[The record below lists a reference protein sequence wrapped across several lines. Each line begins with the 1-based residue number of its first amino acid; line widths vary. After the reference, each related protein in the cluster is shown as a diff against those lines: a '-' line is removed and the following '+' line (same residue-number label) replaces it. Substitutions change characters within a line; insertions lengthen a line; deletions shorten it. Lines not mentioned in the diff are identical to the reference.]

1 MKIKVGIFFGGNSVE
16 HEISVITMNQAIS
29 SLDPEKYEIVP
40 IYIAKNGVM
49 YTGDDL
55 LDLYSFRDMD
65 VLLKRCYKVAVV
77 NDGKQVKVVKCP
89 APWIGKRVINT
100 IDVAFP
106 IVHGTNC
113 EDGTIAG
120 FVTLLGIPFVGPDIM
135 ASSIGMDKI
144 LQKKVLR
151 ASGIPVVDFVS
162 FYSTE
167 YIKEDEKILK
177 EIEEKL
183 EYPLIVKPGNLG
195 SSVGIKKARNKVE
208 LEDAIEFAMEFAD
221 RVIVEKAV
229 ENLKEINCSC
239 IGNLSEA
246 ETSVCEEP
254 FFSDEILSYADKY
267 IGDGKSKGG
276 TISSGKGA
284 SVKFGGKTAGAKGA
298 KGENSQ
304 FSNKKIPADISKE
317 KTEEIQNLTKEVFKI
332 LGCSG
337 VARVDFLIDTKTDKV
352 YVNEI
357 NTIPGALSYYLWEAS
372 GKTFEQELDEIIEL
386 AIKRH
391 RDREKLTFSYD
402 QNILAMQGGCKGAKT
417 AKGMKK

>member
-1 MKIKVGIFFGGNSVE
+1 MKIKVGVFFGGNSVE

-29 SLDPEKYEIVP
+29 SLNPEKYEIVP

-77 NDGKQVKVVKCP
+77 NDGKGVKVVRTP
-89 APWIGKRVINT
+89 APWIGKRVLNT

-120 FVTLLGIPFVGPDIM
+120 FVTLLGLPFVGPDIM

-144 LQKKVLR
+144 MQKKVLKE
-151 ASGIPVVDFVS
+151 SGIPVVDFYA
-162 FYSTE
+162 FYSVE
-167 YIKEDEKILK
+167 YVKDDEKILK
-177 EIEEKL
+177 QIEDKI
-183 EYPLIVKPGNLG
+183 EYPMIVKPGNLG
-195 SSVGIKKARNKVE
+195 SSVGIKKAKNKSE
-208 LEDAIEFAMEFAD
+208 LEEAIEFAMEFAD

-229 ENLKEINCSC
+229 EDLKEINCSV
-239 IGNLSEA
+239 IGNQAENEA
-246 ETSVCEEP
+246 SVCEEP
-254 FFSDEILSYADKY
+254 FFSDEILSYTDKY
-267 IGDGKSKGG
+267 IGDGKTKGG
-276 TISSGKGA
+276 TIG
-284 SVKFGGKTAGAKGA
+284 GAKA
-298 KGENSQ
+298 PVKGGMKGSKAGETQ

-317 KTEEIQNLTKEVFKI
+317 KTEEIQKLAKDVFNI
-332 LGCSG
+332 LGCNG
-337 VARVDFLIDTKTDKV
+337 VARIDFLIDKKTDKV

-386 AIKRH
+386 AIKRQ

-402 QNILAMQGGCKGAKT
+402 QNILAMQGGVKGS
-417 AKGMKK
+417 KGMKK